1 MFWLT
6 WRQHRLQAATGA
18 LALAMLIAALLAT
31 KGAVDGYARDV
42 ATCTTPLSCG
52 QARDALTHYVGTSPL
67 LHYMVPVV
75 PLLIGIFVGA
85 PLLARELEQGT
96 HVLVWTQGITRRRW
110 LAVKLGLLCGLTLLA
125 MGVLAV
131 MMAWWSGHVDA
142 AIGPWVTFDVRGV
155 APLAYALFALALGTA
170 AGTIVRH
177 TVGAMALTLGAVVAT
192 RLAVASG
199 LRPHFLPPLT
209 ALGSFQPGSALRAW
223 DWVLSLYPVD
233 RLGHPLRQYMQIVGT
248 CANVSR
254 NGYAA
259 CLRDHG
265 VLLCT
270 IYQPADRFWLF
281 QGIETA
287 IFFGLAAGLLA
298 LTVWWARKRIA

>member
-1 MFWLT
+1 
-6 WRQHRLQAATGA
+6 
-18 LALAMLIAALLAT
+18 
-31 KGAVDGYARDV
+31 
-42 ATCTTPLSCG
+42 
-52 QARDALTHYVGTSPL
+52 
-67 LHYMVPVV
+67 
-75 PLLIGIFVGA
+75 VGA
-85 PLLARELEQGT
+85 
-96 HVLVWTQGITRRRW
+96 
-110 LAVKLGLLCGLTLLA
+110 
-125 MGVLAV
+125 
-131 MMAWWSGHVDA
+131 
-142 AIGPWVTFDVRGV
+142 
-155 APLAYALFALALGTA
+155 A
-170 AGTIVRH
+170 AGIVVRH

-209 ALGSFQPGSALRAW
+209 AVGSFQPGSVLRAR

-248 CANVSR
+248 CDNVSR

-265 VLLCT
+265 VFLRT

-287 IFFGLAAGLLA
+287 IFLGLAAGLLA
-298 LTVWWARKRIA
+298 LTVRCVRERVA